1 MDLQRTIF
9 LLSLKSLVCKESL
22 RTFALMCSFRRVG
35 TAIRLR
41 KESTGLLLKVMEGEG
56 IFSSLCRSYMRPL

>member
-1 MDLQRTIF
+1 
-9 LLSLKSLVCKESL
+9 VCKESL